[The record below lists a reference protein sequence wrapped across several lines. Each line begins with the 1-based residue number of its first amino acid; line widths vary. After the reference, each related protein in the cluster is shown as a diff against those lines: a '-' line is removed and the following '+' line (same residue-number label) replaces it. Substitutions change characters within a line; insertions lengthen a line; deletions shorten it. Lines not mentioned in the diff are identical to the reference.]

1 MIKCHICDK
10 DGHLGTLDHRGKRV
24 IQYFVCKKFVEMK
37 PLDRF
42 KLLQEKGLCSQC
54 LNPGELQGN
63 GWHKDGKRYNKYAC
77 KHSDH
82 TRYTRKKHVLFVDI
96 MRRTPRVRNC

>member
-1 MIKCHICDK
+1 
-10 DGHLGTLDHRGKRV
+10 
-24 IQYFVCKKFVEMK
+24 MK

-63 GWHKDGKRYNKYAC
+63 GWHKDGKCCNKYAC

-82 TRYTRKKHVLFVDI
+82 TRYTRKNMCLFVDI